1 MPSVPDVCIMTDAMY
16 GVRRDRYPTVIREL
30 IRHENDVTNHL
41 LIGEMKDK
49 FDLITSDFTHV
60 RWLGDRKGIERKR
73 QLGTR

>member
-1 MPSVPDVCIMTDAMY
+1 MTDAVY
-16 GVRRDRYPTVIREL
+16 DVRQDQHPTVIREL
-30 IRHENDVTNHL
+30 IRHENDVTNHGIMWL

-49 FDLITSDFTHV
+49 FDLVTSDFTHV